1 MDKKKVF
8 MIMPFE
14 DKFFEVYE
22 MLKRQFEK
30 EFIFSH
36 AGDEDNQ
43 QNILKDIIQSIYE
56 ADIIIADLTGLNA
69 NVFYE
74 LGVAHTLNKKVI
86 IITENISSLPFDLKS
101 YRAREYS
108 THFTKFAELI
118 DALDKYLHGAVSGE
132 VVYSNPVNDFL
143 STQKEA
149 DIVKSIYTT
158 NSEIELPEDTENGF
172 LDFMAGIE
180 ENMNQMTDY
189 VNQMT
194 NDLQN
199 MTDNVIKSTEK
210 INNIGGNGSASF
222 VRKEAKKVANYMG
235 TFSANLRV
243 YNSHYI
249 RLWNQV
255 EKDILGLLENKYAS
269 QNADELVSFLKSL
282 KATQNKIV
290 ESCLSVEKM
299 KNASLGNFGM
309 ERTLNQSI
317 RFLDE
322 DLANYLSIMEQI
334 RCSIDRILDKSRFVV
349 GQIEFNDD

>member
-43 QNILKDIIQSIYE
+43 QNILKDIIQAIYE

-101 YRAREYS
+101 YRAKEYS

-118 DALDKYLHGAVSGE
+118 EALDKYLHGAISGGIT
-132 VVYSNPVNDFL
+132 YSNPVNDFL
-143 STQKEA
+143 STQKET
-149 DIVKSIYTT
+149 DVVKSIYT
-158 NSEIELPEDTENGF
+158 NYSEIELPEDTEKGF

-180 ENMNQMTDY
+180 DNMEQMTDY

-194 NDLQN
+194 DDLQV
-199 MTDNVIKSTEK
+199 MTDNIDKSTEK
-210 INNIGGNGSASF
+210 INNVGGKGSASF

-235 TFSANLRV
+235 TFSASLHE

-249 RLWNQV
+249 NLWNQV

-269 QNADELVSFLKSL
+269 QNIDELISFLKSL
-282 KATQNKIV
+282 KVVQNKIV
-290 ESCLSVEKM
+290 ESCVPVEEM
-299 KNASLGNFGM
+299 KNASLGNLGM
-309 ERTLNQSI
+309 ERSLNQSI

-322 DLANYLSIMEQI
+322 DLASYLSIMEQI
-334 RCSIDRILDKSRFVV
+334 RCSIDRILDKSHFVV
-349 GQIEFNDD
+349 GQIEFDEN